1 MSQQSNRGPEGSR
14 NSGSGFDAGNHDGAQ
29 PGSPYGQER
38 YQGGAPGYGGYQ
50 GYGQGQGGNRLVQ
63 PRPHVGPGQALK
75 NWWGGLLKFSG
86 RASRSEYWWVALF
99 ITVLP
104 SIVVT
109 VIAIVGL
116 LATAESTTTH
126 YSVDEYGYSAHATAT
141 PSAGFMVVFG
151 ILWLVLFLLGLS
163 TLSLLARRLHDA
175 NFSALFILLLFVPA
189 GSIVILVFT
198 LLPGNPE
205 GARFDGAESPRYGG
219 PHGPSSYPQSP
230 RG

>member
-1 MSQQSNRGPEGSR
+1 MSQQPHRGPEGSR
-14 NSGSGFDAGNHDGAQ
+14 NGGTECGFGNQYGA
-29 PGSPYGQER
+29 PSGSPYGQER
-38 YQGGAPGYGGYQ
+38 NPGGAPGYAGYQ
-50 GYGQGQGGNRLVQ
+50 GYGQAPGGNRLAQ
-63 PRPHVGPGQALK
+63 ARPHVGPGQALK

-99 ITVLP
+99 M
-104 SIVVT
+104 T
-109 VIAIVGL
+109 VIPTIVATVIGMVAL
-116 LATAESTTTH
+116 FATAESTTTH
-126 YSVDEYGYSAHATAT
+126 YSADEYGYSAHATAT

-151 ILWLVLFLLGLS
+151 ILWLILFLLGLS

-189 GSIVILVFT
+189 GAIVILVFT

-205 GARFDGAESPRYGG
+205 GARFDEAQGSGYGEPYG
-219 PHGPSSYPQSP
+219 SSGHPQSP